1 MIHNF
6 IAHLKKYKFDI
17 FYKLIINIVILI
29 QLRISPS
36 YLDLKNY
43 MASSLVTL

>member
-1 MIHNF
+1 MIHNI